1 MNETLLIP
9 QRAESLHPNTQEIVA
24 MWIEG
29 FHRVALIIKET
40 VQGII
45 DTVLKIARPI
55 VDWWKRV
62 MEPRVHRHSKQTR
75 AFLRIVNG
83 SKRHNEI
90 HAKQRKRSVRRISV
104 SFEGEQ

>member
-29 FHRVALIIKET
+29 FHRVASIIRET

-55 VDWWKRV
+55 VDWWKRA
-62 MEPRVHRHSKQTR
+62 MESRIHRHSKQTR

-83 SKRHNEI
+83 SKRHNEV
-90 HAKQRKRSVRRISV
+90 HAKQRRRSVRRV
-104 SFEGEQ
+104 LVAQKG